1 MKTLQEGEI
10 ESFRGCFTVCSGR
23 KLGVVLYGEWNK
35 DREKVR
41 LE

>member
-23 KLGVVLYGEWNK
+23 KLGVLYGEWNK